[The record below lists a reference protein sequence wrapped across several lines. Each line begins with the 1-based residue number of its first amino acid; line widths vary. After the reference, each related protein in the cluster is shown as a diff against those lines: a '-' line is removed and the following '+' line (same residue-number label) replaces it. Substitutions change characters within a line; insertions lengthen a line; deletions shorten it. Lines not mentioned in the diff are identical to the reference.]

1 MTVEVDI
8 VAALRTVC
16 PRVFAD
22 VAPSGT
28 ALPRVTFQFI
38 GGRSMRYMTGAPAD
52 KRHSL
57 VQVTCW
63 AGSRTDALQLV
74 RACEAALCDAAAPFT
89 GQPNAEPI
97 GDVET
102 DIEPPIYS
110 AVQDFSIYSTR

>member
-1 MTVEVDI
+1 MTIEVDI
-8 VAALRTVC
+8 VTALRAVC
-16 PRVFAD
+16 PRVYAD
-22 VAPSGT
+22 VAPH
-28 ALPRVTFQFI
+28 AAELPRITVQFI
-38 GGRSMRYMTGAPAD
+38 GGRPLRWLNGTPAD

-63 AGSRTDALQLV
+63 ADSRTAALQLA
-74 RACEAALCDAAAPFT
+74 RACETALCDAGAPFT

-110 AVQDFSIYSTR
+110 AVQDYSIYSQR